1 MEHRP
6 YKITKKVINNITGP
20 VIFNIKEFNDWV
32 HQLCKYVLMQSV
44 AQDVRNKNSEVGLL
58 SEINL
63 KGDCLQ
69 INSKWSER
77 LQAYVIDTAT
87 DEYNFQVNIHN
98 ANTLMFI
105 RNSSDNSGLALSDIL
120 NLISTESLFAVVVV
134 NNNGGISFAY
144 KILRDTPQ
152 YRRIYH
158 DMQSDL
164 ASVQGKKDL
173 LQKIKNAPN
182 DYEIEIG
189 YTGEERKRPLAK
201 LEYCKVGCMNE
212 DEFDAYLQEDSVNFV
227 PQLCVSYCSVIS
239 TNMKDGE
246 PFSSIYATEDEWL
259 KDQATARRLLL
270 RGEYVP
276 RDIEQRLHK
285 NYLELKDYV

>member
-6 YKITKKVINNITGP
+6 YKITKKVINNITEP
-20 VIFNIKEFNDWV
+20 VIFNIKEFNDRV

-44 AQDVRNKNSEVGLL
+44 TQDISRKNSETGLL
-58 SEINL
+58 CEIGL
-63 KGDCLQ
+63 AGECMQ

-77 LQAYVIDTAT
+77 LQAYVIDTAA
-87 DEYNFQVNIHN
+87 DAYNFQVNIHN

-134 NNNGGISFAY
+134 NNNGDISFAY

-164 ASVQGKKDL
+164 ASVQGKIDL
-173 LQKIKNAPN
+173 LQKIKTAPN

-189 YTGEERKRPLAK
+189 YTGEERKRHLAK

-227 PQLCVSYCSVIS
+227 PQLCLSYCSVIS

-259 KDQATARRLLL
+259 TDQATARRILL

-285 NYLELKDYV
+285 NYPEVKDYV